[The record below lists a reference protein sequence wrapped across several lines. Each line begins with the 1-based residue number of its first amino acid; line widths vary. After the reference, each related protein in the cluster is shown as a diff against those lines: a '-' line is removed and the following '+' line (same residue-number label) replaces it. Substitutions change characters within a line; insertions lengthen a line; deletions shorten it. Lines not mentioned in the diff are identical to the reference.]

1 MTTYTLPTQEIPAR
15 QCDVLVAGGGTGG
28 VIAAIA
34 AARTGARTILV
45 EAKGYPGGTAVEGGT
60 ALHSFYNLYTAFP
73 GVAKRQVVN
82 GIPQELIDRLLR
94 VGGCTGHAPTI
105 QGTGY
110 DSFCTAIDTELYK
123 LTAFEMLVEAGVTVL
138 VNTLVTGAIRDGDR
152 LLGTTASSHAGPEA
166 IFAKSF
172 VDATGYGDLSAFAGA
187 QFSEPNDHPV
197 ANSIGLGGVDIE
209 GYYEFLKKYDAV
221 YELARGEYDGQPDQI
236 VRLSGQESRYPAELR
251 QQIHAMG
258 MHTVTTTLHNGY
270 FMFIKLNYKMPASP
284 TDRDEAAKAE
294 LELRRRQLQAVE
306 WFRQNV
312 PGCQH
317 AFIARTSPSLCIRR
331 GRRIVCDYDLS
342 SAEVIS
348 GAHFDD
354 DIMAYGFHDCAP
366 RLQIKDGGTYG
377 LPYRA
382 LLVSGIDNLYATG
395 MMITSDWEAHMSTRN
410 TVCCMGQGQAAG
422 TAAALCA
429 REGVGSR
436 DLKYDMLR
444 KRLLEDGVVLEN

>member
-1 MTTYTLPTQEIPAR
+1 MQSYTVLSHSVPAR
-15 QCDVLVAGGGTGG
+15 ECDVLVAGGGTGG

-60 ALHSFYNLYTAFP
+60 ALHSFFNLYTAFP
-73 GVAKRQVVN
+73 GVAKRQVVR
-82 GIPQELIDRLLR
+82 GLPQELIDRLLR
-94 VGGCTGHAPTI
+94 VGGSTGHAPAI

-110 DSFCTAIDTELYK
+110 DSFCTAVDTELYK
-123 LTAFEMLVEAGVTVL
+123 WVAFEMLVEAGVTVL
-138 VNTLVTGAIRDGDR
+138 VNTLVTGAICSGDR
-152 LLGTTASSHAGPEA
+152 LQGITASSHAGEEA

-187 QFSEPNDHPV
+187 QFNEPNDHPV
-197 ANSIGLGGVDIE
+197 ANSVGLGGVSME
-209 GYYEFLKKYDAV
+209 GYYEFLQKYGAV
-221 YELARGEYDGQPDQI
+221 SELARADYEGQPDRI
-236 VRLSGQESRYPAELR
+236 VRLSGQEGRYPAEMR
-251 QQIHAMG
+251 QALYDMG
-258 MHTVTTTLHNGY
+258 MHTVTTTLHDRY
-270 FMFIKLNYKMPASP
+270 FMFVKLNYKMASSP
-284 TDRDEAAKAE
+284 TDRDEAARAE
-294 LELRRRQLQAVE
+294 LELRRRQVQAVE

-312 PGCQH
+312 PGCEH

-331 GRRIVCDYDLS
+331 GRRIACDYDLS
-342 SAEVIS
+342 NDEVIS

-366 RLQIKDGGTYG
+366 RLQVKDGGTYG
-377 LPYRA
+377 IPYRA
-382 LLVSGIDNLYATG
+382 LVVSGIDNLYATG

-429 REGVGSR
+429 EAGIGSR
-436 DLKYDMLR
+436 DLSYDLLR
-444 KRLLEDGVVLEN
+444 KRLLADGVVLDN